1 MVKTVEEQMKI
12 IKKGVDKIVNEEE
25 LMNKLVRASKNN
37 E

>member
-25 LMNKLVRASKNN
+25 LMNKLEKIVPL
-37 E
+37 